1 MEKEGGEILK
11 TIIVTCGA
19 GVATSTI
26 ITSSI
31 EKLLDE
37 KRIKYRIIQCGL
49 REVKSYEDQGDPIVS
64 SMPLQGNYSIPV
76 VLGLSFITGMGIDE
90 AKNKIL
96 SYLNKEGY

>member
-1 MEKEGGEILK
+1 MK
-11 TIIVTCGA
+11 TIIVACGA

-37 KRIKYRIIQCGL
+37 KRIKYRIIQCSL
-49 REVKSYEDQGDPIVS
+49 REVKSYEDQGDLIVS
-64 SMPLQGNYSIPV
+64 SMPLQGNYNIPV

-90 AKNKIL
+90 TKNKIL
-96 SYLNKEGY
+96 SYLNKEG